1 MLNFL
6 IVVPRYVS
14 KVGAYYEFPLGLAY
28 ISSALKSKGF
38 SVFCLNLNH
47 QSDSVA
53 TAIKNAIK
61 QYHIDVVCTGGLSPH
76 YHKIDDILKETKK
89 VSPEIITI
97 IGGGLFGSEPEIILR
112 SLVADYGVF
121 EEGEETIVELASVL
135 ENGKDPKQVKGIMF
149 IDEDGN
155 MVSTGLR
162 KAIQDLDK
170 IAWPDYEGLGIT
182 EFLDNQRPYSS
193 YYLYPYDN
201 PRLIPVIST
210 RSCPFSCTFCYHPI
224 GKTYRKRSLDNFFV
238 ELEYLINTYQVNM
251 IGLLDELFSTQKE
264 RMFEFCNRIKPY
276 NIKWGAQ
283 MRIDDINKDTIH
295 ALKESGCYSI
305 SYGLE
310 SKSDVVLKSMKKSI
324 KSSKI
329 DEALELTRN
338 ANIGIQGNFIFG
350 DPAETEETVQETLD
364 WWKVN
369 IQYQIN
375 LGFIIPYPGC
385 ENYNNAVKNG
395 LIKDKLAYIKA
406 GCPPINLTKLPQA
419 QYAKLQRKVAYYQD
433 AYQISGKIISQK
445 KIQKTESHNEVVYSL
460 TAQCPHCNSIS
471 IYKNM
476 PKIYYSIYDR
486 LACRNC
492 NQKFALKGSIN
503 LLYLMKERIR
513 NRPGLYALIKRVRA
527 ILNK

>member
-38 SVFCLNLNH
+38 NVFCLNLNH

-53 TAIKNAIK
+53 TAIKNAIR
-61 QYHIDVVCTGGLSPH
+61 QNHIDVVCTGGLSPH

-97 IGGGLFGSEPEIILR
+97 IGGGLFGSEPEIMLR
-112 SLVADYGVF
+112 SLAADYGVF
-121 EEGEETIVELASVL
+121 EEGEETIVELATAL
-135 ENGKDPKQVKGIMF
+135 ENATDPKQVKGIMF
-149 IDEDGN
+149 VDDHNNI
-155 MVSTGLR
+155 VTTKLR
-162 KAIQDLDK
+162 DSIQDLDS
-170 IAWPDYEGLGIT
+170 IPWPDYEGLGIR
-182 EFLDNQRPYSS
+182 EFLDMQMPYNS
-193 YYLYPYDN
+193 YYLYPFDN
-201 PRLIPVIST
+201 PRLMPMIST

-224 GKTYRKRSLDNFFV
+224 GKVYRKRSLDDFFK
-238 ELEYLINTYQVNM
+238 ELEYLIDSYNINM
-251 IGLLDELFSTQKE
+251 VSLLDELFSVKKE
-264 RMFEFCNRIKPY
+264 RMLEFCARIKSY
-276 NIKWGAQ
+276 NIKWIAQ
-283 MRIDDINKDTIH
+283 MRVGDIDKETIS
-295 ALKESGCYSI
+295 ALKESGCFYI
-305 SYGLE
+305 SFGLE
-310 SKSDVVLKSMKKSI
+310 SISSEVLKSMKKKI
-324 KSSKI
+324 KSEQI
-329 DEALELTRN
+329 DIALKLTRN

-350 DPAETEETVQETLD
+350 DLAETEETAQETLD

-385 ENYNNAVKNG
+385 ENYKYAVKNG
-395 LIKDKLAYIKA
+395 LIKDKLAYIKT

-433 AYQISGKIISQK
+433 AYRISGKIISQK
-445 KIQKTESHNEVVYSL
+445 KIQENESHKEEAYSL
-460 TAQCPHCNSIS
+460 TVQCPYCNSIS

-513 NRPGLYALIKRVRA
+513 NRPELYALIKRVRA
-527 ILNK
+527 VLNK